1 MAAGIEGGRR
11 ETACQSNDAKKQAV
25 ANASEETSTQY
36 LHIAEAETDVQ
47 GTQAAVAALQD
58 LRYTSETSEKLDSTA
73 VNILQ
78 QIIELG
84 TESHDAAAVAS
95 VVAMAP
101 GTVTVVEQVT
111 EEERSANHAVMIQ
124 EALQQASVGISEQ
137 HHLVVSSD
145 DVEGIETVT
154 VYTQGE
160 EASEFIVYVQEA
172 MQPVTDSTMEHILQ
186 EI

>member
-1 MAAGIEGGRR
+1 
-11 ETACQSNDAKKQAV
+11 
-25 ANASEETSTQY
+25 
-36 LHIAEAETDVQ
+36 
-47 GTQAAVAALQD
+47 
-58 LRYTSETSEKLDSTA
+58 
-73 VNILQ
+73 
-78 QIIELG
+78 
-84 TESHDAAAVAS
+84 
-95 VVAMAP
+95 MAP

-111 EEERSANHAVMIQ
+111 EEERRANHTVMIQ
-124 EALQQASVGISEQ
+124 EALQQAAVGLSEQ

-172 MQPVTDSTMEHILQ
+172 MQPGADGTMEHILQ